1 MMMIL
6 RGSPVIGA
14 LNNCRDDGGGL
25 EDDRRRLHGIVVG
38 RAGVLPH
45 VHHRVL
51 WGRSSAAVVV
61 ALHRPFGRAALLRAP
76 GAPVVTPACM
86 RACEQIN

>member
-1 MMMIL
+1 MIL
-6 RGSPVIGA
+6 RSLDAGA
-14 LNNCRDDGGGL
+14 RNRGDGGGGGL
-25 EDDRRRLHGIVVG
+25 EDDRRLHGIVG

-51 WGRSSAAVVV
+51 RGSSVAIAAVVV

-76 GAPVVTPACM
+76 GAPVVTPAGV
-86 RACEQIN
+86 